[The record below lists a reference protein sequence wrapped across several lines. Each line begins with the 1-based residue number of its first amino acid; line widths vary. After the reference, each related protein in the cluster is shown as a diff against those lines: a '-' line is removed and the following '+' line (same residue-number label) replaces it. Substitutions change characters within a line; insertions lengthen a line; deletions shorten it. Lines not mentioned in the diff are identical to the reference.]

1 MPALHVSSHRVAAT
15 TTTEPPITL
24 VYELMCAVLRSKP
37 CESSPHF
44 GELQC
49 VVRAAAA
56 ALRDQGYRPEEMIVA
71 LKRAS
76 RRGVMRRVR
85 SPEDDLHYRMIL
97 WSVLE
102 YFQCDP

>member
-1 MPALHVSSHRVAAT
+1 MPTLHALPHRMMTALA
-15 TTTEPPITL
+15 EPPIARL
-24 VYELMCAVLRSKP
+24 YALKCAVLSSKP

-49 VVRAAAA
+49 VVRATAAT
-56 ALRDQGYRPEEMIVA
+56 LRDQGCRPEEMIVA
-71 LKRAS
+71 LKDAS
-76 RRGVMRRVR
+76 GRGVTRRPLT

-102 YFQCDP
+102 YFHCDL